1 MGLKVCSN
9 NVFFCRSSKQVLLI
23 EQLQDL
29 TTWWPKIK
37 PGGLMLGQPRICE
50 AANGCYSMD
59 ASIAWIKFNEEICK
73 STLPE
78 TNIAPEN
85 GGFQ

>member
-1 MGLKVCSN
+1 
-9 NVFFCRSSKQVLLI
+9 
-23 EQLQDL
+23 
-29 TTWWPKIK
+29 
-37 PGGLMLGQPRICE
+37 MLGQPRICE
-50 AANGCYSMD
+50 AANACYSMD
-59 ASIAWIKFNEEICK
+59 ASIAWIKYNEEICK